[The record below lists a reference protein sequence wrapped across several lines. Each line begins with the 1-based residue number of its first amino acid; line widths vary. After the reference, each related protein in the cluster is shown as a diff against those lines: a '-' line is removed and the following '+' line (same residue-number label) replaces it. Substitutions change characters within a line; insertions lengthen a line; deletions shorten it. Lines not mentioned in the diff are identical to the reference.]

1 MSFKRPDAIKL
12 AQISYFSIKCL
23 KITYLCTNYGRAFRN
38 IKSGSNLLWF
48 ITAHRKFRFVKRVQL
63 AAVSSAR
70 PTDNLVILAEKDC
83 IDQIESSLE
92 SHENA
97 FLRQGVS
104 QDVSYFFFP
113 RSAGSVFV
121 KIFKPEPDTAIALE
135 DARLA
140 GNELL
145 RDLRQYKMD
154 SITLRNLGAVDR
166 SLAFAE
172 GLALGSYQFLKYF
185 SNPAAREKAMRE
197 INLENPGVS
206 TAEIE
211 EANTL
216 LEAVFMTRDLVNE
229 PQSHFN
235 SEQLADAV
243 KQAGETYGFSVEVL
257 GKEKIEALKMGGLL
271 AVNRAS
277 HVPPRFCVL
286 EWKPENPRNAKPLVL
301 VGKGVVYDTGGLS
314 LKPSEGMD
322 YMKCDMAGAAAVVG
336 AISAVAKNKLP
347 LHIVGLIP
355 VTDNKIGENA
365 LAPGDVIT
373 MASGTTVEVVNTDA
387 EGRLIL
393 ADALHFAQKYDPE
406 IVLDLATL
414 TGSAVRA
421 LGTQVICYMGTAP
434 EKVKKQ
440 LESCGF
446 ATYER
451 LVELPLW
458 KEFGDDLKSNIADL
472 KNIGSSNAGM
482 ITAGK
487 FLEHFAKFPW
497 LHLDIAGP
505 AYLRTANGYRT
516 KEGTGVGVRLL
527 YDFLKKGYL

>member
-1 MSFKRPDAIKL
+1 M
-12 AQISYFSIKCL
+12 
-23 KITYLCTNYGRAFRN
+23 
-38 IKSGSNLLWF
+38 
-48 ITAHRKFRFVKRVQL
+48 KRVKF
-63 AAVSSAR
+63 AALDAAR
-70 PTDNLVILAEKDC
+70 PNDNVIILVEKDR
-83 IDQIESSLE
+83 IDTLEPSLAPHES
-92 SHENA
+92 A
-97 FLRQGVS
+97 FLQQGAA
-104 QDVSYFFFP
+104 QDVTNFFFP
-113 RSAGSVFV
+113 RSEGSVFV
-121 KIFKPEPDTAIALE
+121 RILKKDKDEAIANE

-145 RDLRQYKMD
+145 RELRQYKID
-154 SITLRNLGAVDR
+154 AVTVRNLCEKDR
-166 SLAFAE
+166 SFYFAE

-185 SNPAAREKAMRE
+185 SDPKKKEKSLRE
-197 INLENPGVS
+197 INFENSGLS
-206 TAEIE
+206 QTELA
-211 EANTL
+211 EANAL
-216 LEAVFMTRDLVNE
+216 LDAVFLTRDFVNE
-229 PQSHFN
+229 PHSHFN
-235 SEQLADAV
+235 ALQLAEAV
-243 KQAGETYGFSVEVL
+243 EKAGQDYGFSVEIL

-277 HVPPRFCVL
+277 TVPPQFCVL
-286 EWKPENPRNAKPLVL
+286 EWNPENAKNAKPIVL

-322 YMKCDMAGAAAVVG
+322 YMKCDMAGAATIVG
-336 AISAVAKNKLP
+336 VIAAAAKTALP
-347 LHIVGLIP
+347 LHIIGLIP
-355 VTDNKIGENA
+355 ATDNKIGENA
-365 LAPGDVIT
+365 MAPGDIIT

-393 ADALHFAQKYDPE
+393 ADALHFAKKYDPE

-434 EKVKKQ
+434 KSVKSQ
-440 LESCGF
+440 LEASGF
-446 ATYER
+446 TTYER

-527 YDFLKKGYL
+527 FDFLKKQYL

>member
-1 MSFKRPDAIKL
+1 M
-12 AQISYFSIKCL
+12 
-23 KITYLCTNYGRAFRN
+23 
-38 IKSGSNLLWF
+38 
-48 ITAHRKFRFVKRVQL
+48 KRVQL
-63 AAVSSAR
+63 AAVPSAR
-70 PTDNLVILAEKDC
+70 PTDNLVILIEKDRL
-83 IDQIESSLE
+83 DTLDAHLAP
-92 SHENA
+92 HEVT
-97 FLRQGVS
+97 FLQQSAPKEVT
-104 QDVSYFFFP
+104 QFFFP
-113 RSAGSVFV
+113 RSEGAVFV
-121 KIFKPEPDTAIALE
+121 RILKSETNQAIARE

-145 RDLRQYKMD
+145 RELRQYKID
-154 SITLRNLGAVDR
+154 SVTLRNMCAADR
-166 SLAFAE
+166 RLFFAE

-185 SNPAAREKAMRE
+185 SNPSKKEKPLRE
-197 INLENPGVS
+197 IRFETSGGIA
-206 TAEIE
+206 AEINE
-211 EANTL
+211 LNAL
-216 LEAVFMTRDLVNE
+216 LDAVFLTRDLVNE
-229 PQSHFN
+229 PQSHLN
-235 SEQLADAV
+235 SEQFAEAVVDAG
-243 KQAGETYGFSVEVL
+243 ATYGFSVEVM

-277 HVPPRFCVL
+277 SIPPQFCIL
-286 EWKPENPRNAKPLVL
+286 EWKPAAAKNTKPLVL

-322 YMKCDMAGAAAVVG
+322 YMKCDMAGGATVVG
-336 AISAVAKNKLP
+336 VLAALAQNQIP
-347 LHIVGLIP
+347 LHVIGLIP
-355 VTDNKIGENA
+355 ATDNKIGENA
-365 LAPGDVIT
+365 LAPGDIIT
-373 MASGTTVEVVNTDA
+373 MASGATVEVVNTDA

-393 ADALHFAQKYDPE
+393 ADALHFAQKYNPE

-421 LGTQVICYMGTAP
+421 LGNQVICYMGTAP
-434 EKVKKQ
+434 EAVKKD
-440 LESCGF
+440 LEASGF

-505 AYLRTANGYRT
+505 AYLRAANGYRT
-516 KEGTGVGVRLL
+516 KEGTGIGVRLI
-527 YDFLKKGYL
+527 YDFLKKHYL

>member
-1 MSFKRPDAIKL
+1 
-12 AQISYFSIKCL
+12 
-23 KITYLCTNYGRAFRN
+23 
-38 IKSGSNLLWF
+38 
-48 ITAHRKFRFVKRVQL
+48 VKRVQL
-63 AAVSSAR
+63 AAVLSASAN
-70 PTDNLVILAEKDC
+70 DNIVILAEKDRL
-83 IDQIESSLE
+83 DTLD
-92 SHENA
+92 A
-97 FLRQGVS
+97 FLAPNESDFLQQAVA
-104 QDVSYFFFP
+104 QDVSSFFFP
-113 RSAGSVFV
+113 RKEGSVFV
-121 KIFKPEPDTAIALE
+121 RILKPEKDEAIAWE

-145 RDLRQYKMD
+145 REIRQYKID
-154 SITLRNLGAVDR
+154 SLTLRNLCTLDR
-166 SLAFAE
+166 SLPFAE

-185 SNPAAREKAMRE
+185 SDPSKKEKVLRE
-197 INLENPGVS
+197 IRLENAEAQD
-206 TAEIE
+206 TAIL
-211 EANTL
+211 EANAL
-216 LEAVFMTRDLVNE
+216 LEAVFLARDFVNE
-229 PQSHFN
+229 PHSHFN
-235 SEQLADAV
+235 SLHLAEAV
-243 KQAGETYGFSVEVL
+243 MAAGEAFGFSVEVL

-277 HVPPRFCVL
+277 SVPPQFCVL
-286 EWKPENPRNAKPLVL
+286 EWKPEDAKNAKPLVL
-301 VGKGVVYDTGGLS
+301 IGKGVVYDTGGLS

-322 YMKCDMAGAAAVVG
+322 YMKCDMAGGATVVG
-336 AISAVAKNKLP
+336 TIAVAAKTKLP
-347 LHIVGLIP
+347 LHIIGLIP

-365 LAPGDVIT
+365 ISPGDVIT

-393 ADALHFAQKYDPE
+393 ADALHFAKKYDPE
-406 IVLDLATL
+406 MVLDLATL

-434 EKVKKQ
+434 KKVKAQ
-440 LESCGF
+440 LEASGF

-527 YDFLKKGYL
+527 YDFLKKQYLV

>member
-1 MSFKRPDAIKL
+1 MACPTKTQKTLSLQQDEPRVSLFYDI
-12 AQISYFSIKCL
+12 ISHS
-23 KITYLCTNYGRAFRN
+23 
-38 IKSGSNLLWF
+38 S
-48 ITAHRKFRFVKRVQL
+48 VKRVQITAVQ
-63 AAVSSAR
+63 AASAQ
-70 PTDNLVILAEKDC
+70 DNIVILADKENLDPL
-83 IDQIESSLE
+83 EGSLAP
-92 SHENA
+92 HEFA
-97 FLRQGVS
+97 FLKQAAK
-104 QDVSYFFFP
+104 QDISSFFFP
-113 RSAGSVFV
+113 RTDGSLLVRLL
-121 KIFKPEPDTAIALE
+121 KPEKEEAIALE

-145 RDLRQYKMD
+145 REVRQYKIE
-154 SITLRNLGAVDR
+154 SLTLRNLCANNR

-185 SNPAAREKAMRE
+185 SQPAKKENVLHE
-197 INLENPGVS
+197 IRLESPNVS
-206 TAEIE
+206 AAEIAE
-211 EANTL
+211 LNAL
-216 LEAVFMTRDLVNE
+216 LEAVFLTRDFVNE
-229 PQSHFN
+229 PHSHFN
-235 SEQLADAV
+235 TLDLALAV
-243 KQAGETYGFSVEVL
+243 KEAGELYGFSVEIL

-271 AVNRAS
+271 AVNKAS
-277 HVPPRFCVL
+277 TVPPQFCVL
-286 EWKPENPRNAKPLVL
+286 EWKPENAKNAKPLVL

-322 YMKCDMAGAAAVVG
+322 YMKCDMAGAATVVG
-336 AISAVAKNKLP
+336 TLAVAAKTNMP
-347 LHIVGLIP
+347 LYVIGLIP

-434 EKVKKQ
+434 KNIKSQ
-440 LESCGF
+440 LEASGF

-458 KEFGDDLKSNIADL
+458 KEFGDDLKSHIADL
-472 KNIGSSNAGM
+472 KNMGSSNAGM

-527 YDFLKKGYL
+527 YDFLKKHYL